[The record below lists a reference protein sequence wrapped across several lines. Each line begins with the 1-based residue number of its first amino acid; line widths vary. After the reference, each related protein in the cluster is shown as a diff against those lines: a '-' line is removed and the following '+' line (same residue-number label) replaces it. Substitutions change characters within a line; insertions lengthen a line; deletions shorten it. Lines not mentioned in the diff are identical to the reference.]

1 MTPFDIGLIMTGVL
15 LLLVIIGV
23 RVAFAAAFVG
33 IMGMVA
39 IFSMRLGFERGVM
52 TAAKM
57 AGTIPHSKSVTY
69 ALSVLPTF
77 ILIGF
82 LATTQV

>member
-52 TAAKM
+52 TAPKWQARSP
-57 AGTIPHSKSVTY
+57 IPSR
-69 ALSVLPTF
+69 
-77 ILIGF
+77 
-82 LATTQV
+82 